1 MCTALDR
8 LNAEY
13 DSFFFRQLDE
23 AALKQVADQGSDLVI
38 FTDLGSGMIKEIC
51 ELGILAV
58 VADHHKPARTDA
70 RPMAHINPHLVG
82 ADGANQLSGSGSAF
96 LLARALASSPGAN
109 DDLADLAVVG
119 AVGDLQDMAS
129 GHLLGLNRQILE
141 IGSKAGAL
149 SFPETSSSSAAR
161 PAPSSRCLNTPR
173 TPTCQVSR
181 EMRTPASPF

>member
-1 MCTALDR
+1 
-8 LNAEY
+8 
-13 DSFFFRQLDE
+13 
-23 AALKQVADQGSDLVI
+23 VADQGSDLVI

-82 ADGANQLSGSGSAF
+82 ADGATQLSGSGVSF
-96 LLARALASSPGAN
+96 LLASALARGNEDQSA
-109 DDLADLAVVG
+109 LAIVG

-141 IGSKAGAL
+141 IGSKAGAI
-149 SFPETSSSSAAR
+149 SFFGMSSYSASR
-161 PAPSSRCLNTPR
+161 PVPSSRCWSIPR
-173 TPTCQVSR
+173 THTFLAYR
-181 EMRTPASPF
+181 GMRMHA